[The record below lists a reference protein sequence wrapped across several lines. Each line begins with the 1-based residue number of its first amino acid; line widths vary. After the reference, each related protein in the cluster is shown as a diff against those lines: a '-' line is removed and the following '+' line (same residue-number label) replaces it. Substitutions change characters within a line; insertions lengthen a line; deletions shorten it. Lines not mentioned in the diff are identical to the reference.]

1 VFRVLCL
8 IAILL
13 LTSVASI
20 AQSSTITIRV
30 AFVGFAPAK
39 PDDRSSA
46 VGSAFAEA
54 LARDDRMIMLDHS
67 MVRAAL
73 AGIGYDGSIN
83 LSTDEARRLSAAI
96 GCDFLIIG
104 KSETLTR
111 SERERESHQETYA
124 GVFIVEARSGALAMF
139 DFISENAATPAA
151 AELALINRLTARAPV
166 YVKRMIERR
175 LSIQTPPRYFI
186 EEIEDLPDPD
196 SPRATG
202 FKPPEFLNRVK
213 PEYSSA
219 AEQADI
225 TATVEARVV
234 FNTNGEIG
242 QVQITRWA
250 GFGLDESAEHAISQL
265 KFQPAT
271 RDGKPV
277 GARALIRYNFRRLN
291 EPAMKIE
298 QPPDQKPPD
307 KPVRDL
313 REFFK
318 PTYRRP

>member
-1 VFRVLCL
+1 MFRVLCL
-8 IAILL
+8 TAILL

-20 AQSSTITIRV
+20 AQSPTITIRV
-30 AFVGFAPAK
+30 AFAGFVPAK
-39 PDDRSSA
+39 PNERSSA
-46 VGSAFAEA
+46 VESTFVEA
-54 LARDDRMIMLDHS
+54 IARDERVVMLDQS
-67 MVRAAL
+67 LVRAAL

-104 KSETLTR
+104 KSEALTR

-151 AELALINRLTARAPV
+151 AELALINRLSARAPV
-166 YVKRMIERR
+166 YVERMIERC
-175 LSIQTPPRYFI
+175 LSIQTPPRSFI
-186 EEIEDLPDPD
+186 EEIEDLPDRD

-234 FNTNGEIG
+234 FRSTGEIG

-265 KFQPAT
+265 KFKPAT

-291 EPAMKIE
+291 EPTTQIE
-298 QPPDQKPPD
+298 SPPDPKPSD

-313 REFFK
+313 RELFK

>member
-1 VFRVLCL
+1 MFRVLCL
-8 IAILL
+8 TAILL
-13 LTSVASI
+13 LTSVASN
-20 AQSSTITIRV
+20 AQSPTITIRV
-30 AFVGFAPAK
+30 AFAGFVPAR
-39 PDDRSSA
+39 PNDRPSA
-46 VGSAFAEA
+46 VESTFVEA
-54 LARDDRMIMLDHS
+54 LARDGRIVMLDQS

-73 AGIGYDGSIN
+73 AGIGYEGSIN

-104 KSETLTR
+104 KSEALTR
-111 SERERESHQETYA
+111 SERERESHEETYA

-139 DFISENAATPAA
+139 EFISENAASREIATR
-151 AELALINRLTARAPV
+151 ALINRLTARAPV
-166 YVKRMIERR
+166 YVQRMNERL
-175 LSIQTPPRYFI
+175 LSIQTPPRYFT

-196 SPRATG
+196 SPRAAG
-202 FKPPEFLNRVK
+202 FKPPDFINRVK

-234 FNTNGEIG
+234 FHTNGEIG
-242 QVQITRWA
+242 QVHITRWA

-265 KFQPAT
+265 KFKPAT

-291 EPAMKIE
+291 EPTMKIE
-298 QPPDQKPPD
+298 QPPDPKPPD

-313 REFFK
+313 RELFK

>member
-1 VFRVLCL
+1 ME
-8 IAILL
+8 
-13 LTSVASI
+13 
-20 AQSSTITIRV
+20 ST
-30 AFVGFAPAK
+30 
-39 PDDRSSA
+39 
-46 VGSAFAEA
+46 FAEA
-54 LARDDRMIMLDHS
+54 LARDGRVVMLDQS
-67 MVRAAL
+67 LVRAAL

-83 LSTDEARRLSAAI
+83 LSTDEARRLSSAI
-96 GCDFLIIG
+96 GCDFFIVG
-104 KSETLTR
+104 KSEALAR

-124 GVFIVEARSGALAMF
+124 GVLIVEARSGALAMF

-166 YVKRMIERR
+166 YVERMIERR
-175 LSIQTPPRYFI
+175 LSIQTPPRSFI

-202 FKPPEFLNRVK
+202 FTPPEFLNRVK

-234 FNTNGEIG
+234 FHSNGEIG

-250 GFGLDESAEHAISQL
+250 GFGLDESAEHTISQL
-265 KFQPAT
+265 KFKPAT
-271 RDGKPV
+271 REGKPV
-277 GARALIRYNFRRLN
+277 SVRALIRYNFRRLN
-291 EPAMKIE
+291 EPTMKIE
-298 QPPDQKPPD
+298 QPADQKPPD
-307 KPVRDL
+307 KSVRDL
-313 REFFK
+313 RELFK

>member
-1 VFRVLCL
+1 MFRVLCL
-8 IAILL
+8 TAILL
-13 LTSVASI
+13 LTSAASI

-30 AFVGFAPAK
+30 AFAGFAPAR
-39 PDDRSSA
+39 PNDRLNTIEST
-46 VGSAFAEA
+46 FAEA
-54 LARDDRMIMLDHS
+54 LARDDRVVMLDQS

-73 AGIGYDGSIN
+73 AGIDYDGSTN
-83 LSTDEARRLSAAI
+83 LSTDEARRLGAAI

-124 GVFIVEARSGALAMF
+124 GVLIVEARSGALAMF
-139 DFISENAATPAA
+139 DFISENAATPAN
-151 AELALINRLTARAPV
+151 AELALINRLSARAPV
-166 YVKRMIERR
+166 YVERMMERR
-175 LSIQTPPRYFI
+175 LSILTPPRSFI
-186 EEIEDLPDPD
+186 EEIEDLPDPE
-196 SPRATG
+196 STRAAG

-234 FNTNGEIG
+234 FYSNGEIG
-242 QVQITRWA
+242 QVNITRWA
-250 GFGLDESAEHAISQL
+250 GFGLDESAEHAIRQL
-265 KFQPAT
+265 KFKPAT

-277 GARALIRYNFRRLN
+277 SARALIRYNFRRLN
-291 EPAMKIE
+291 EPTMKIE
-298 QPPDQKPPD
+298 QPPDQKPSD
-307 KPVRDL
+307 KPVHNL
-313 REFFK
+313 RELFK

>member
-1 VFRVLCL
+1 
-8 IAILL
+8 
-13 LTSVASI
+13 
-20 AQSSTITIRV
+20 
-30 AFVGFAPAK
+30 
-39 PDDRSSA
+39 
-46 VGSAFAEA
+46 
-54 LARDDRMIMLDHS
+54 MLDES

-83 LSTDEARRLSAAI
+83 LSTDEARGLSAAI
-96 GCDFLIIG
+96 GCDFFIIG
-104 KSETLTR
+104 KSETLAR
-111 SERERESHQETYA
+111 SERERESHQQAYA

-151 AELALINRLTARAPV
+151 AELALINRLSARAPA
-166 YVKRMIERR
+166 YVERMIERR
-175 LSIQTPPRYFI
+175 LSIQTPPRSFI

-196 SPRATG
+196 SPRAAG
-202 FKPPEFLNRVK
+202 FRPPEFLNRVR

-234 FNTNGEIG
+234 FYTNGEIG
-242 QVQITRWA
+242 QVHITRWA
-250 GFGLDESAEHAISQL
+250 GFGLDESAEHAIGQL
-265 KFQPAT
+265 KFKPAT

-291 EPAMKIE
+291 EPTMKIE
-298 QPPDQKPPD
+298 QPPDQKTPD

-313 REFFK
+313 RELFK